1 MMDFVLVSGLK
12 GMRLLFRV
20 EKSIELSVLFDDSF
34 RVKMCKE
41 KDIIDAFCLQFVDCA
56 SVKVSLYCMVIYK

>member
-34 RVKMCKE
+34 RVKDVQGKR
-41 KDIIDAFCLQFVDCA
+41 
-56 SVKVSLYCMVIYK
+56 YY